1 MVISRAD
8 LVRREAFGEGF
19 LAAWLEG
26 GLHIDGLA
34 EDVAGLLG
42 AIALVLVGVT
52 VEVSGL
58 VAEGL
63 AEVGVLVG
71 QFLEV
76 VEVGGGEGL
85 ITIVFGRILGAQFG
99 LVDCEL
105 YGALLEVDGGLQR
118 LAFAGSRRK
127 DGKLLLHL
135 CE

>member
-1 MVISRAD
+1 MVVASAD
-8 LVRREAFGEGF
+8 LVRREAFGERL

-34 EDVAGLLG
+34 ENVAGLLDT
-42 AIALVLVGVT
+42 IALVLVSVAI
-52 VEVSGL
+52 EVSGL

-76 VEVGGGEGL
+76 FEVGGGEGL
-85 ITIVFGRILGAQFG
+85 ITIVFGRILVAQFG